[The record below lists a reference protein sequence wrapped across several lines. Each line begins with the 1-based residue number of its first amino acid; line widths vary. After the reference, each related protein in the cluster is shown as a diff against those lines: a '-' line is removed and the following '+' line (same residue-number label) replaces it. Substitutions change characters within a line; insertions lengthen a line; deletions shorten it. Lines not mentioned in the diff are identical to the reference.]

1 MFAIYENI
9 ALAAQKAKKKCGK
22 AESITK
28 SFFSIAEKVIN
39 TILVAFVFTFYFA
52 TWAAEMLLVATFRF
66 IQKARTAAKELEA
79 KSQASAQETT
89 PATSVDGEVA
99 KA

>member
-1 MFAIYENI
+1 MSAIYKNI

-28 SFFSIAEKVIN
+28 RVFSITEKVVN
-39 TILVAFVFTFYFA
+39 TILVACVFAFYLA
-52 TWAAEMLLVATFRF
+52 AWVAEMLLISTFRF
-66 IQKARTAAKELEA
+66 IQKARAAAKELE
-79 KSQASAQETT
+79 ETT
-89 PATSVDGEVA
+89 PATLVDGEVE